1 MTAASGAAHGL
12 LLRHAATSDGQLALP
27 VDPAAI
33 ARAEGVD
40 MPPVQNAYGRWE
52 AAVALGRALEPD
64 GDGIGGVCAKH
75 AAEPGAELVPLK
87 DIPDRPALPLPLTY
101 EDIEDGDSSDQPRV
115 GDYGWAVRENAHGQ
129 DETPFHIER
138 DGDTGLPV
146 VLLDTR
152 LYAKPEDDVDDGQY
166 VSLLQLHLDGYILSR
181 TGRKT
186 DEDE

>member
-1 MTAASGAAHGL
+1 MTLTDIIETGC
-12 LLRHAATSDGQLALP
+12 
-27 VDPAAI
+27 AAI
-33 ARAEGVD
+33 MADADGMEQPCGR
-40 MPPVQNAYGRWE
+40 PVVAVRRWT
-52 AAVALGRALEPD
+52 GCRD

-75 AAEPGAELVPLK
+75 AAEPGAELVSLK

-101 EDIEDGDSSDQPRV
+101 EDIEDGDPFDQPRV

-138 DGDTGLPV
+138 DGDTGLPMA
-146 VLLDTR
+146 LLDTR

-181 TGRKT
+181 TGRRT